1 MLEILPCMKYFCASS
16 EPNQNQK
23 KDSQMM
29 LEKETI
35 TGAKSEAETQVKSF
49 DLKE

>member
-1 MLEILPCMKYFCASS
+1 MKYFCASS

-23 KDSQMM
+23 KDSQSLQQMM